1 MPNAHPRSAA
11 VTAAA
16 TLTLLNC
23 ACVFFF
29 WGYFLLSLLNAPADA
44 HGRHVY
50 QLYPGPFLL
59 ISLVP
64 PAVVAMGIRTGI
76 GLFRLRPWA
85 RLAALLWAG
94 LTLAFCLWLIAWRP
108 FETFVISD
116 RFVAPAESMRQLV
129 SVALLI
135 LLLPTSVWWLFLFR
149 MESVKLQFGC
159 ATAAVCQSATVIN
172 STT

>member
-1 MPNAHPRSAA
+1 MPIAHPRSAA

-23 ACVFFF
+23 ACAFFF
-29 WGYFLLSLLNAPADA
+29 WGYFLLVLLNTPANI
-44 HGRHVY
+44 HGRHLY

-64 PAVVAMGIRTGI
+64 PAVIAMGMRIGI

-94 LTLAFCLWLIAWRP
+94 LTLAFCLSLIALRP

-116 RFVAPAESMRQLV
+116 RFVAPGESMRQLV

-149 MESVKLQFGC
+149 IESVKAQFAC
-159 ATAAVCQSATVIN
+159 ETPVVRKPATVIT